1 MDARFSAEEHFRR
14 GELALGNECF
24 GEALG
29 NVRAAYRLDPT
40 SPRFRSYCGLTI
52 GLAERRFDKALEL
65 CRSAAKEEFFNP
77 DLYHNLARVHLAF
90 GFKSEGIR
98 YLRRA
103 LMIDPQHAP
112 TLDDLRRLGMRRRPV
127 FAFLRRDNPLNR
139 VFGLLRKWFR
149 RSPAIEPE
157 PARQS

>member
-1 MDARFSAEEHFRR
+1 MSFSAEEHFRR
-14 GELALGNECF
+14 GEAALGNECF
-24 GEALG
+24 GEALE
-29 NVRAAYRLDPT
+29 NFRAAHRLDPT

-77 DLYHNLARVHLAF
+77 DLYHNRARVHLAF

-98 YLRRA
+98 FLRRA

-112 TLDDLRRLGMRRRPV
+112 TLGDLRRLGMRRRPV
-127 FAFLRRDNPLNR
+127 FSFLRRDNPLNR
-139 VFGLLRKWFR
+139 FFGLLRKWLGR
-149 RSPAIEPE
+149 APATEPE
-157 PARQS
+157 PARPA